1 MSGQLQEME
10 IRDLS
15 CDVFQVFQHAT
26 PLLSAGSAEK
36 FNTMVIGWGGLGT
49 LWGKAD
55 VYKRQCRCCCI
66 CLRWSARGWRLWAE
80 AK

>member
-36 FNTMVIGWGGLGT
+36 FNTMVIGWGHAVGQGGLYGVCSSPA
-49 LWGKAD
+49 LH
-55 VYKRQCRCCCI
+55 
-66 CLRWSARGWRLWAE
+66 L
-80 AK
+80 